1 MARHLIYGKHRWRT
15 VIIQVALLCFLA
27 LHSLGLLH
35 KHETATEQDACVAC
49 QVVNHQ
55 AALDVPEAGSG
66 LLLPALVLLFLVISR
81 HRRVVAGAMLFARPR
96 SRAPPAS
103 FIS

>member
-1 MARHLIYGKHRWRT
+1 MARSLSRGKHRWRAFF
-15 VIIQVALLCFLA
+15 IQAALLCALT

-35 KHETATEQDACVAC
+35 KHDTSTEQDACVAC

-55 AALDVPEAGSG
+55 AALDLPDAGSG
-66 LLLPALVLLFLVISR
+66 SLLPALVLLFLVIPW
-81 HRRVVAGAMLFARPR
+81 HRGVVPGATLFTRPR